1 MKSLLIVLT
10 LCIAACG
17 GGGDNGRDQAAK
29 EDIETVFDPL
39 VSTID
44 KAKGVEATVL
54 QSKDDIDKALEE
66 ADPDQ

>member
-17 GGGDNGRDQAAK
+17 GGGDSGRDQAAK